1 MLTVRE
7 RRRSAAQSYIQQFIE
22 HTGIGFAADWLEVDR
37 ATVQRWADGKAR
49 VPKAAITA
57 LEAHLGRLPNM
68 QENHWVGWRIGRD
81 GTLYTPGGQ
90 GHTAGSILAMQ
101 YERALIKHLQKEN
114 KDLQARLAKALEE
127 SNGAANDALLRVQSR

>member
-1 MLTVRE
+1 MLTVRQ
-7 RRRSAAQSYIQQFIE
+7 RRRSAAQAYIQQFIE

-68 QENHWVGWRIGRD
+68 HENHWVGWRIGRD
-81 GTLYTPGGQ
+81 GTLYTPSGQ
-90 GHTAGSILAMQ
+90 GHSAGSILAMQ
-101 YERALIKHLQKEN
+101 YERALIKVLQRDN
-114 KDLQARLAKALEE
+114 KDLQARLAKALDEA
-127 SNGAANDALLRVQSR
+127 NGAANDPMLSRQSR